1 MLLSPWGRRWW
12 LFLSATTLRGSVAP
26 LRPRCPPSSRYGSAS
41 GHRTSPAPPVQ
52 TLNTS
57 RKSATELCFI
67 PFLQQ
72 NLTFIGEKKRETT
85 LARLYL
91 LSVGFFKVVFCC
103 CFASFW
109 HFRVSIENWT
119 GEGDHRH
126 LEYASSNVLQLW
138 LRTLIIHCFCR
149 CFLFY
154 FFK

>member
-26 LRPRCPPSSRYGSAS
+26 SRPRCPPSSRYGSAS
-41 GHRTSPAPPVQ
+41 SHRTSPAPPMQ
-52 TLNTS
+52 TPNTS

-72 NLTFIGEKKRETT
+72 NLTFIGKKMRQHWQ
-85 LARLYL
+85 
-91 LSVGFFKVVFCC
+91 GFICFLCVFLKVVFC

-138 LRTLIIHCFCR
+138 LRTLIIHCLCR